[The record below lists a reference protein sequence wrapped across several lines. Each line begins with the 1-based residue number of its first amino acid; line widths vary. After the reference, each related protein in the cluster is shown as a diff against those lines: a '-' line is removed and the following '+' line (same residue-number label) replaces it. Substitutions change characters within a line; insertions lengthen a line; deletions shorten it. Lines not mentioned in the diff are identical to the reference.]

1 MTSATPPEPV
11 TGPVGPVS
19 GAAPEAASATRT
31 AAAPVLSVRGLQA
44 HVVGQQVVEH
54 VDLDVAATGVT
65 ALLGRNGVGKTSTI
79 KAIMGLISR
88 TGTITLD
95 GQDIVSLP
103 THKVAQLGVGY
114 VPEDREVFS
123 GLTVNENLRIAER
136 PGHAHRYDLVY
147 ELFPELKQRASQ
159 AAGTLSGGQQQM
171 VSLARAL
178 LNDNRVLLID
188 EPTKGLAPRLVQEVG
203 KVLARA
209 AEAVPVLLVEQ
220 NLQVVRDVAD
230 DAVVLTGG
238 RSVHHGPAAEFLNDP
253 EATQRLLGVS
263 TGAEGAV

>member
-1 MTSATPPEPV
+1 MTSATRPDPV
-11 TGPVGPVS
+11 TTETVTD
-19 GAAPEAASATRT
+19 A
-31 AAAPVLSVRGLQA
+31 VLSVRGLQA
-44 HVVGQQVVEH
+44 HVAGQQVVEH
-54 VDLDVAATGVT
+54 VDLDVAAAGVT

-88 TGTITLD
+88 SGTVTLD
-95 GQDIVSLP
+95 GQDIASLP

-123 GLTVNENLRIAER
+123 GLTVSENLRIAER
-136 PGHAHRYDLVY
+136 PGHDHRYGLVY
-147 ELFPELKQRASQ
+147 ELFPELKERAGQ

-178 LNDNRVLLID
+178 LNDNRVLLVD

-220 NLQVVRDVAD
+220 NLQVVRELAHH
-230 DAVVLTGG
+230 AVVLTGG

-253 EATQRLLGVS
+253 EATQRLLGVH
-263 TGAEGAV
+263 TGAEGAA

>member
-1 MTSATPPEPV
+1 MTPASVPETTAPQPV
-11 TGPVGPVS
+11 AGS
-19 GAAPEAASATRT
+19 GDHI
-31 AAAPVLSVRGLQA
+31 LSVRGLSA
-44 HVVGQQVVEH
+44 HVVGQLVVEH

-79 KAIMGLISR
+79 KAIMGLITRS
-88 TGTITLD
+88 GTIELE
-95 GQDIVSLP
+95 GRDISTLP

-123 GLTVNENLRIAER
+123 ALTVQENLRIAER
-136 PGHAHRYDLVY
+136 PGHDHQYALIY
-147 ELFPELKQRASQ
+147 ELFPELKERANQ

-178 LNDNRVLLID
+178 LNDNRVLLVD

-203 KVLARA
+203 RVLARA

-220 NLQVVRDVAD
+220 NLQVVRDLAD
-230 DAVVLTGG
+230 HAVVLTGG
-238 RSVHHGPAAEFLNDP
+238 RSVHHGPAAEFLNNPDL
-253 EATQRLLGVS
+253 TQRLLGVS
-263 TGAEGAV
+263 TGSEGAA

>member
-1 MTSATPPEPV
+1 MTPATQSEPV
-11 TGPVGPVS
+11 ATATGQVS
-19 GAAPEAASATRT
+19 EA
-31 AAAPVLSVRGLQA
+31 VLSVRGLQA
-44 HVVGQQVVEH
+44 HVAGQQVVEH

-79 KAIMGLISR
+79 KAVMGLIGRS
-88 TGTITLD
+88 GQITLE
-95 GQDIVSLP
+95 GRDIADLP

-123 GLTVNENLRIAER
+123 ALTVTENLRIAER
-136 PGHAHRYDLVY
+136 KGHDHQYDLVY
-147 ELFPELKQRASQ
+147 DLFPELKERGSQ

-178 LNDNRVLLID
+178 LNTNRVLLID

-203 KVLARA
+203 QVLARA
-209 AEAVPVLLVEQ
+209 AEVVPVLLVEQ
-220 NLQVVRDVAD
+220 NLQVVRDLAHH
-230 DAVVLTGG
+230 AVVLTGG
-238 RSVHHGPAAEFLNDP
+238 RSVHAGPAAEFLNDP
-253 EATQRLLGVS
+253 DLTQRLLGVS